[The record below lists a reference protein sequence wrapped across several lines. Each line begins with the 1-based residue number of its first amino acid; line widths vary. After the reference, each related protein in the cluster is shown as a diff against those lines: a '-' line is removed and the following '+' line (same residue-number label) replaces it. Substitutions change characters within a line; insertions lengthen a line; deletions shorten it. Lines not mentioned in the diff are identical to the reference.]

1 MIQND
6 LNLPIQTPR
15 LHINCI
21 LLYSLFSSDLVN
33 MKVRQNVLSILISH
47 FDQRALLLH
56 QLHQIEILDTDA
68 EFQLY
73 MQCENI
79 ISVNNKNISNQ
90 RLEFLIKKLI
100 NSDEILSSPLPS
112 PKKDKKKEDEI
123 IEILEI
129 IINKFEELKYDLYLL
144 QKFQNILRNL
154 KYHNTLVNLLDVGV
168 CKLDLPILLMKKT
181 LLFFTYFVF
190 QNSVNNDIVL
200 NSFQLFLD
208 IASKYKLSIAK
219 LSIRSLETIKCT
231 NDVSIYINTL
241 CDFLEELYKEKISG
255 KHIVILDIFSVLRGV
270 TLTNGKNSIIFN
282 QKKITSRLLKINR
295 LLAFTRTSYLDVKN
309 KFMEKLQKDPEN
321 EKVLLKMRV
330 HLSEILLFASL
341 SVDFKMGVLQLQKI
355 FVYEQIKNLLFD
367 ATTPFVYKTPYLKL
381 LFQNYVVKIDEVNS
395 LFGAVDLAELINQ
408 IVVNDLG
415 VYGKY
420 IEGIVSIADKGK
432 FLYNMI
438 TLYKHFEL
446 Y

>member
-1 MIQND
+1 
-6 LNLPIQTPR
+6 
-15 LHINCI
+15 
-21 LLYSLFSSDLVN
+21 

-56 QLHQIEILDTDA
+56 QLHQLEILDTDA

-73 MQCENI
+73 KQCENI
-79 ISVNNKNISNQ
+79 ITVNNKNISNQ

-100 NSDEILSSPLPS
+100 NSEEMTLPS
-112 PKKDKKKEDEI
+112 PSSSPSPSPRRDKKKEDEI
-123 IEILEI
+123 IDILEI

-154 KYHNTLVNLLDVGV
+154 RYHITLVNLLDVGV
-168 CKLDLPILLMKKT
+168 RKSDLPVLLVKKT
-181 LLFFTYFVF
+181 LTFFTYFVF
-190 QNSVNNDIVL
+190 QNSVNNDVVL
-200 NSFQLFLD
+200 NSFELFLGV
-208 IASKYKLSIAK
+208 ASKYRLSIAK
-219 LSIRSLETIKCT
+219 LLIRSLETIKCT

-241 CDFLEELYKEKISG
+241 CDMLEGVYKEKING
-255 KHIVILDIFSVLRGV
+255 KHVLILDIFSVLRGV
-270 TLTNGKNSIIFN
+270 TLTNSKNSIIFN

-295 LLAFTRTSYLDVKN
+295 LLEFTRTSYLDVKN
-309 KFMEKLQKDPEN
+309 KFMEKLQKEPEN
-321 EKVLLKMRV
+321 EKVLQKMRV
-330 HLSEILLFASL
+330 HLSEILLFATL

-367 ATTPFVYKTPYLKL
+367 TTTPFVYKTPYLKL

-395 LFGAVDLAELINQ
+395 LLGAVDLAELINQ

-420 IEGIVSIADKGK
+420 IEGIVSVAEKGK
-432 FLYNMI
+432 LLFIFMVKSALYV
-438 TLYKHFEL
+438 Y
-446 Y
+446 